1 VKAVCASKKV
11 GVQAPKAKKVMDD
24 VELWPIIS

>member
-1 VKAVCASKKV
+1 LCEQRNKKV
-11 GVQAPKAKKVMDD
+11 GVQAPMAKKVMDD